1 MMEYVN
7 YLLDVLMYAELE
19 QRVKAVDTL
28 LEEGDIAELDEQLKR
43 LEKEVQHR
51 GEERAIA

>member
-43 LEKEVQHR
+43 LEKEVCHR